1 MRSIILLVLASNFFA
16 FTSLSSQSIYYNCG
30 LDNVVRLEVNK
41 PFFEDNNVFDFLTT
55 DTYLSGEFKV
65 GQSHK
70 IALELPISR
79 IGFQDIGFPVEGE
92 TGIGNLSVAYQFRN
106 LSNSNYFEAK
116 LRLPTS
122 GDLDQNAFLSGL
134 FTDFTERFTSSL
146 PSTTSIEPSYFHEGG
161 FGDGGYYRLNP
172 GLKGIFA
179 SDDVFED
186 FEMLLDLNALIGYRN
201 ESIDINGGL
210 TTTSI
215 LTESDID
222 FGDRVLRNFVTTFTY
237 VGSSFQPG
245 LILRIPWG
253 QGFGFYDIA
262 VGVQLSYVIGRT
274 NKSSDTEKDIN

>member
-1 MRSIILLVLASNFFA
+1 MRSIILLVFASNFFA
-16 FTSLSSQSIYYNCG
+16 LTTLSSQSIYYNYG

-65 GQSHK
+65 GKSHK

-79 IGFQDIGFPVEGE
+79 IGFQNLGIPSESD

-122 GDLDQNAFLSGL
+122 GFISL
-134 FTDFTERFTSSL
+134 FTDFTERFTASL
-146 PSTTSIEPSYFHEGG
+146 ASTTSIEPSYFYESA

-172 GLKGIFA
+172 GLKAILP
-179 SDDVFED
+179 SDDAFED
-186 FEMLLDLNALIGYRN
+186 FEILLDLNALIGYRN
-201 ESIDINGGL
+201 QSIDINGGL

-222 FGDRVLRNFVTTFTY
+222 FGGRVLRQFLTTFTY

-245 LILRIPWG
+245 LIVRIPWG
-253 QGFGFYDIA
+253 AELSFYDIA
-262 VGVQLSYVIGRT
+262 VGVQLSYVIGRNNT
-274 NKSSDTEKDIN
+274 SSDEEKILN

>member
-1 MRSIILLVLASNFFA
+1 MRSIILLVFASNFFA
-16 FTSLSSQSIYYNCG
+16 LTTLSSQSIYYNYG

-79 IGFQDIGFPVEGE
+79 IGFQDIGFPVESE
-92 TGIGNLSVAYQFRN
+92 TGLGNISVAYQFRN

-122 GDLDQNAFLSGL
+122 GDVDNNRFTPALL
-134 FTDFTERFTSSL
+134 TDFTERLTASL
-146 PSTTSIEPSYFHEGG
+146 ASTTSIEPSYFHEGG

-172 GLKGIFA
+172 GLKAILPN
-179 SDDVFED
+179 DDEFMD

-201 ESIDINGGL
+201 GSIDINGGL

-215 LTESDID
+215 LTEDNID
-222 FGDRVLRNFVTTFTY
+222 FADRVLRQFLATFTY

-274 NKSSDTEKDIN
+274 NKSSDTERAIN